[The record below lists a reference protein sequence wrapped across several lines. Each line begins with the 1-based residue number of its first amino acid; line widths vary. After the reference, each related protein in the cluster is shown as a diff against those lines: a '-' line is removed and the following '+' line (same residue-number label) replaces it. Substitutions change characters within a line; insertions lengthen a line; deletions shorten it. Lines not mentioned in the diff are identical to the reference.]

1 MDSSASEARRLLTNS
16 SQGPSLKAK
25 MTKEEAL
32 DLLRSASD
40 CLVRARARVVKVLDS
55 TKERQLRSD
64 LFIALGRLNMAMRI
78 IDEVRSKLG

>member
-1 MDSSASEARRLLTNS
+1 MASSASRDRQASSDS

-32 DLLRSASD
+32 ELLRSASD
-40 CLVRARARVVKVLDS
+40 CLIRARARVVKVLDS
-55 TKERQLRSD
+55 TKERQARSD

-78 IDEVRSKLG
+78 IDELRSKLG

>member
-1 MDSSASEARRLLTNS
+1 LTNS

-32 DLLRSASD
+32 ELLRSASD
-40 CLVRARARVVKVLDS
+40 CLVRARARIVKVMES
-55 TKERQLRSD
+55 TKERQARSD
-64 LFIALGRLNMAMRI
+64 LFIALGRINMAARI